1 MPLIKFAK
9 SGHRFI
15 QVLLMV
21 LLGKLPRDEFR
32 TGILLI
38 DQICVL
44 VIVVLDNVLDL
55 QVQIRHVFELT
66 AI

>member
-1 MPLIKFAK
+1 
-9 SGHRFI
+9 
-15 QVLLMV
+15 MV